1 MSRVQ
6 ELHSED
12 EWATALQQSKGFG
25 GKAVVVDFSATWC
38 GPCQAI
44 GPVFEKLSTEFTTV
58 KFVKVDVDELQ
69 EVAGNCG
76 VRAMPTFQASNN

>member
-25 GKAVVVDFSATWC
+25 GKAVVVDFSATWWDGSGAVRWGEDARRSGIC
-38 GPCQAI
+38 
-44 GPVFEKLSTEFTTV
+44 
-58 KFVKVDVDELQ
+58 
-69 EVAGNCG
+69 AGTAVNVCACVG
-76 VRAMPTFQASNN
+76 RPT